1 MRRITLWM
9 VSTLSG
15 IVLLVSYHTSTMGAG
30 AGSAATVPA
39 GTAAPV
45 APVGSAGTTS
55 PASGSGPVRS
65 GPSTTSTT
73 SRRAPFT
80 TSTGAPAPTG
90 GDTVVN
96 GAATSTRWGT
106 VQVQV
111 HVRNGQLVDVVP
123 LAVPDSNSRDYRI
136 NSYAVPVLR
145 GEALA
150 AQSANIDTVSGAT
163 VTSNG
168 YIRSLQSALDAAHL
182 ARS

>member
-9 VSTLSG
+9 LSTLSG
-15 IVLLVSYHTSTMGAG
+15 LVLLVSYHTSTMGAAGGPAATLPAGG
-30 AGSAATVPA
+30 AGTV
-39 GTAAPV
+39 GL
-45 APVGSAGTTS
+45 STS
-55 PASGSGPVRS
+55 
-65 GPSTTSTT
+65 STTSTT
-73 SRRAPFT
+73 SRSAS
-80 TSTGAPAPTG
+80 STPSGSAPAPAG

-111 HVRNGQLVDVVP
+111 QVRNGQIVDVVL
-123 LAVPDSNSRDYRI
+123 LAVPDANSRDYRI

-145 GEALA
+145 SEALA
-150 AQSANIDTVSGAT
+150 AQSASIDTVSGAT
-163 VTSNG
+163 VTSKG

>member
-30 AGSAATVPA
+30 LA
-39 GTAAPV
+39 
-45 APVGSAGTTS
+45 
-55 PASGSGPVRS
+55 SGPVS
-65 GPSTTSTT
+65 ADPNTTSTT
-73 SRRAPFT
+73 SRRGPFT
-80 TSTGAPAPTG
+80 ASTGAPVPTG

-111 HVRNGQLVDVVP
+111 HVRNGQLVDVVA

-145 GEALA
+145 SEALA

-182 ARS
+182 TRS

>member
-9 VSTLSG
+9 LSTLSG

-30 AGSAATVPA
+30 LGPVGTAPA

-45 APVGSAGTTS
+45 APLVSAGAIS
-55 PASGSGPVRS
+55 P
-65 GPSTTSTT
+65 TT
-73 SRRAPFT
+73 SRRAPST
-80 TSTGAPAPTG
+80 TSTSAPASPA

-96 GAATSTRWGT
+96 GAAASTRWGT

-111 HVRNGQLVDVVP
+111 HVHNGQVVDVVP

-136 NSYAVPVLR
+136 NSYAVPILR
-145 GEALA
+145 EEALA

-168 YIRSLQSALDAAHL
+168 YIRSLQSALDAAHV

>member
-1 MRRITLWM
+1 MRRLTLWM
-9 VSTLSG
+9 LSTLSG

-30 AGSAATVPA
+30 LG
-39 GTAAPV
+39 PV
-45 APVGSAGTTS
+45 VSAGTTS
-55 PASGSGPVRS
+55 SASRSDPVSPGPSTTSTTPRS

-73 SRRAPFT
+73 
-80 TSTGAPAPTG
+80 PAPTA
-90 GDTVVN
+90 GDRVVN

-111 HVRNGQLVDVVP
+111 HVRNGQIVDVVP

-145 GEALA
+145 NEALA

-168 YIRSLQSALDAAHL
+168 YLRSLQSALDAAHL

>member
-9 VSTLSG
+9 LSTLSG
-15 IVLLVSYHTSTMGAG
+15 LVLLVSYHTSTMGA
-30 AGSAATVPA
+30 AGGPAATVPA
-39 GTAAPV
+39 GGGGA
-45 APVGSAGTTS
+45 SAL
-55 PASGSGPVRS
+55 SGS
-65 GPSTTSTT
+65 STTSTT
-73 SRRAPFT
+73 SRSGSSPPAG
-80 TSTGAPAPTG
+80 SASAPTG
-90 GDTVVN
+90 ADTVVN

-111 HVRNGQLVDVVP
+111 HVRNGQIVDVVP

-145 GEALA
+145 DEALA
-150 AQSANIDTVSGAT
+150 AQSASIDTVSGAT

>member
-9 VSTLSG
+9 LSTLSG
-15 IVLLVSYHTSTMGAG
+15 LVLLVSYHTSTMGVAG
-30 AGSAATVPA
+30 GQAAGGPAAGGPAATVLPGKGGGA
-39 GTAAPV
+39 
-45 APVGSAGTTS
+45 SAL
-55 PASGSGPVRS
+55 SGS
-65 GPSTTSTT
+65 STTSTT
-73 SRRAPFT
+73 SRSASSPP
-80 TSTGAPAPTG
+80 SGSAPAPAG

-111 HVRNGQLVDVVP
+111 HVRNGQIVDVVP

-145 GEALA
+145 DEALA
-150 AQSANIDTVSGAT
+150 AQSASIDTVSGAT

>member
-9 VSTLSG
+9 LSTLSG
-15 IVLLVSYHTSTMGAG
+15 LVLLVSYHTSTMGA
-30 AGSAATVPA
+30 AGGPAVEGPAATVPA
-39 GTAAPV
+39 GSGGA
-45 APVGSAGTTS
+45 SAV
-55 PASGSGPVRS
+55 SGS
-65 GPSTTSTT
+65 STTSTT
-73 SRRAPFT
+73 LRSGSSPSSGSA
-80 TSTGAPAPTG
+80 SAPAG

-111 HVRNGQLVDVVP
+111 HVRNGQIVDVVA

-145 GEALA
+145 DEALA
-150 AQSANIDTVSGAT
+150 AQSASIDTVSGAT

>member
-9 VSTLSG
+9 LSTLSG
-15 IVLLVSYHTSTMGAG
+15 LVLLVSYHTSTMGA
-30 AGSAATVPA
+30 AGGLAGEGPAATAPA
-39 GTAAPV
+39 GNGGA
-45 APVGSAGTTS
+45 SAL
-55 PASGSGPVRS
+55 SGS
-65 GPSTTSTT
+65 STTSTT
-73 SRRAPFT
+73 SRSASSPA
-80 TSTGAPAPTG
+80 SGSASAPAG

-111 HVRNGQLVDVVP
+111 HVRNGQIVDVVP

-145 GEALA
+145 DEALA
-150 AQSANIDTVSGAT
+150 AQSASIDTVSGAT

>member
-1 MRRITLWM
+1 VRRITLWM
-9 VSTLSG
+9 LSTLSG
-15 IVLLVSYHTSTMGAG
+15 IVLLVSYHTSTTGAG
-30 AGSAATVPA
+30 LGPVATVPT
-39 GTAAPV
+39 GTA
-45 APVGSAGTTS
+45 TTS
-55 PASGSGPVRS
+55 TTPRS
-65 GPSTTSTT
+65 APSTTSTT
-73 SRRAPFT
+73 TAP
-80 TSTGAPAPTG
+80 TGGDTAPTG

-111 HVRNGQLVDVVP
+111 HVRNGQIVDVVP

-145 GEALA
+145 DEALA

-168 YIRSLQSALDAAHL
+168 YIRSLQSALDAAHVT
-182 ARS
+182 RS

>member
-1 MRRITLWM
+1 VRRITLWM
-9 VSTLSG
+9 LSTLSG
-15 IVLLVSYHTSTMGAG
+15 LVLLVSYHTSTMGAG
-30 AGSAATVPA
+30 PGPGLVTTVPTGA
-39 GTAAPV
+39 AAPV
-45 APVGSAGTTS
+45 VPGGSTS
-55 PASGSGPVRS
+55 PTSGPTGSGPS
-65 GPSTTSTT
+65 GNRGPALPSTSSTGPTTST
-73 SRRAPFT
+73 SAAA
-80 TSTGAPAPTG
+80 SSG
-90 GDTVVN
+90 GERVVN

-106 VQVQV
+106 VQVEV
-111 HVRNGQLVDVVP
+111 HVRNGQIVDVVP

-182 ARS
+182 G

>member
-1 MRRITLWM
+1 MRRITLWILST
-9 VSTLSG
+9 VSGL
-15 IVLLVSYHTSTMGAG
+15 VLLVSYHTSTMGAG
-30 AGSAATVPA
+30 AGPRTVAPATTSKA
-39 GTAAPV
+39 GQATTAAP
-45 APVGSAGTTS
+45 APRTTS
-55 PASGSGPVRS
+55 PTG
-65 GPSTTSTT
+65 
-73 SRRAPFT
+73 RAT
-80 TSTGAPAPTG
+80 TGAE
-90 GDTVVN
+90 TVVN

-111 HVRNGQLVDVVP
+111 HVRNGQISDVVP

-145 GEALA
+145 DEALA